1 MKNLSLRRQC
11 FTSDKNKQ
19 VTNVVNSNLAKP
31 STCSDPVTGSDKMN
45 NIKNTSTSAI
55 PAGSISPIKN
65 TMVNRNALY
74 RAETSPVDVNT
85 PSSASSKSLSSGSV
99 LSEPSSTTTLFV
111 NDILYTRQELRAMAE
126 ELDLSQRSGE
136 FPSTKYLNANS
147 NVTVDDYK
155 KLIEMRGTASKAE
168 RDVLFVALT
177 RDLRERDEE
186 MDKKLER
193 QRALKHVNS
202 CIKSVQEEER
212 LYRIMQTA
220 LTHNTH
226 AVTKSDLQ
234 ELLVS
239 SMANKRDL
247 AEIASKKDLL
257 EIANR
262 LSATTRNDLFDIAH
276 RDDLIDIAHKDDLSQ
291 IRYDLLAAIKE
302 NSARDF
308 ELVEARLDLVSR
320 QIEAVNHI
328 REQQIG
334 ALSKQLQEMTA
345 IFTSLPTTL
354 TDIMQSVVEQKQ
366 LEQQQLLHLK
376 TISIAE
382 VSSLPGISIA
392 KHHHIGDCQHVDN
405 VPKRQGIVSK
415 WHRSVG
421 QSLKRGI
428 GRISRRR
435 NTSVQKNTAVSLK

>member
-1 MKNLSLRRQC
+1 
-11 FTSDKNKQ
+11 
-19 VTNVVNSNLAKP
+19 
-31 STCSDPVTGSDKMN
+31 MN

-155 KLIEMRGTASKAE
+155 KLIEMRGTPSKAE

-186 MDKKLER
+186 MDEKLER

-202 CIKSVQEEER
+202 CIKSVQEEQR

-276 RDDLIDIAHKDDLSQ
+276 KDDLSQ
-291 IRYDLLAAIKE
+291 IRYDLLAAIKD

-421 QSLKRGI
+421 QSLKRDI

>member
-1 MKNLSLRRQC
+1 MK
-11 FTSDKNKQ
+11 
-19 VTNVVNSNLAKP
+19 
-31 STCSDPVTGSDKMN
+31 

-55 PAGSISPIKN
+55 PAGSISPIKT

-186 MDKKLER
+186 MDEKLER

-276 RDDLIDIAHKDDLSQ
+276 RDDLIDIAHKNDLIGIAHKDDLSQ
-291 IRYDLLAAIKE
+291 IRYDLSDIRQDLMAAMKD
-302 NSARDF
+302 NSAREF
-308 ELVEARLDLVSR
+308 ELVEARVNLLSR
-320 QIEAVNHI
+320 QVEAVHNI
-328 REQQIG
+328 TEQQIG
-334 ALSKQLQEMTA
+334 ALAKQLEEMA
-345 IFTSLPTTL
+345 ALSAAFPATL
-354 TDIMQSVVEQKQ
+354 MGIMQSVVEQKQ
-366 LEQQQLLHLK
+366 FEQQQLLQLE
-376 TISIAE
+376 TISVAQ
-382 VSSLPGISIA
+382 VSSLPGISMA
-392 KHHHIGDCQHVDN
+392 KPHHIGDRQHLDN
-405 VPKRQGIVSK
+405 VPKRQGIMSK